1 MSESFTTVW
10 AQSTAVPRSTA
21 TIIGLMLIALAG
33 FAFARWRARRAR
45 PRDTSGMQSNAGSLA
60 TQTSKALFYV
70 AAVPFVVALL
80 IASFEIPRW
89 INLKDRLAKDGE
101 RVIEGT
107 VERNQTWL
115 KTGSGRSPS
124 TRMYAIQVSGKR
136 FEWPEG
142 SGERFDALVEPQG
155 GGVLRV
161 GKAVRVRYADMTSRN
176 ELISIE
182 AENLCRLYP
191 KCSAYSVFGWRWE
204 VKQ

>member
-1 MSESFTTVW
+1 
-10 AQSTAVPRSTA
+10 
-21 TIIGLMLIALAG
+21 MLIALAA

-45 PRDTSGMQSNAGSLA
+45 LSDTSQTLSIADSRMR
-60 TQTSKALFYV
+60 QTSKALFYV
-70 AAVPFVVALL
+70 AAVASAVALL

-89 INLKDRLAKDGE
+89 INLQDRLATDGV
-101 RVIEGT
+101 RVLDGP

-124 TRMYAIQVSGKR
+124 TRMYAIEISGKR

-142 SGERFDALVEPQG
+142 SGERVDALVEPQG

-161 GKAVRVRYADMTSRN
+161 GKRVRVRYVDMAGRN